1 MPEFTGFKYR
11 FEDEVINLQTQT
23 HLQVSDYDN
32 FYNAIFSVFGM
43 KRDDALNEKYLIFL
57 DHFFETNIIKLIT
70 VLPKLN
76 PSDESIPIIFSDK
89 SITIYQCLF
98 SSYEHLYPNYNSLY
112 DADVKA
118 IFDYLSTY

>member
-11 FEDEVINLQTQT
+11 FEDVTKDSIVQT
-23 HLQVSDYDN
+23 HLQLSDYDN
-32 FYNAIFSVFGM
+32 FYNALFSVFGI
-43 KRDDALNEKYLIFL
+43 KRDDFKNEKYLVFL
-57 DHFFETNIIKLIT
+57 NQHLTTNIVKLIT
-70 VLPKLN
+70 ILPKLN
-76 PSDESIPIIFSDK
+76 PVDESVPILFSDK

-98 SSYEHLYPNYNSLY
+98 SSYEHYYPNYNTLY